1 MAGVFQVYEVQD
13 DLRYFWQHWDE
24 SQAGMAAH
32 AQSLAL
38 LLNLS
43 GHRCGAWFFV
53 GADAPM
59 KRSRHVEQTC

>member
-32 AQSLAL
+32 AQQCVQAGSEPRTPPEAVRPPLWRVVL
-38 LLNLS
+38 R
-43 GHRCGAWFFV
+43 GG
-53 GADAPM
+53 
-59 KRSRHVEQTC
+59 